1 MYENYKYAYNLLKY
15 KVCVAKIQKI
25 SLPVKLSRIFLN
37 ISFEAILLLTYDI
50 RVRNKAKAELRDGH
64 NHRRGGSG

>member
-15 KVCVAKIQKI
+15 KVYVVKIQKI
-25 SLPVKLSRIFLN
+25 SLPVNLSRIFLN

-50 RVRNKAKAELRDGH
+50 QVRNKAKAELRGGH